1 MKPHTGFR
9 LQGCRWAVA
18 LVVAL
23 ALALPTLAF
32 AAPGPPPP
40 GPAMRW
46 VDAPRGREH
55 LDTAIWHYARGKQKV
70 DLIGAVHVADRKY
83 YWLLSA
89 LFTKYD
95 RLLFELVKPEELDVR
110 SMGPSDGKLSTVQR
124 WLKDRLHLEFQLDNI
139 DYRAKNFVHADID
152 SARLGAQLLAQAGDL
167 VASLLAFS
175 ITDSARLT
183 HADGSARLGGI
194 ELAWAL
200 AARDQGQALKR
211 YLGRELSEVDFGS
224 DEFGGLGFGSVL
236 IRERNQVAVQV
247 LQRELAKGRRSLA
260 IFYGAAHLPDL
271 HKRLIALGFEPT
283 GQDWLVA
290 WQLLPAR

>member
-9 LQGCRWAVA
+9 LQGCRWVVA
-18 LVVAL
+18 LVLAL
-23 ALALPTLAF
+23 ALALPNLAF

-46 VDAPRGREH
+46 VDAPSGREH

-83 YWLLSA
+83 YWLLTA

-110 SMGPSDGKLSTVQR
+110 SMGPSDGKLSSVQR

-139 DYRAKNFVHADID
+139 DYGARNFVHADID
-152 SARLGAQLLAQAGDL
+152 SARLGAQLLAQAGNL
-167 VASLLAFS
+167 IASLLAFS

-183 HADGSARLGGI
+183 HADGSPRLGGI

-211 YLGRELSEVDFGS
+211 YLGRELSEVDLGS

-236 IRERNQVAVQV
+236 IRERNQLAVQV

-271 HKRLIALGFEPT
+271 HKRLVALGFAPT
-283 GQDWLVA
+283 GQAWLVA
-290 WQLLPAR
+290 WQLLPAK